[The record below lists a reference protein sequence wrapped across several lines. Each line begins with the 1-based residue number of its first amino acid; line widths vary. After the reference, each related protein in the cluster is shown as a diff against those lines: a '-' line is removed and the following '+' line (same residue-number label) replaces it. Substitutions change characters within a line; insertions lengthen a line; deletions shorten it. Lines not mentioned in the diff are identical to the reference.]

1 MKPVLLV
8 FALVALVFLPLQT
21 NAQTKGGHGEHG
33 GMAAPAAAAPAMP
46 GGGHSASIMLG
57 ETAEQGVK
65 AMAHLNDVGA
75 MMAKMGKKEN
85 YHFMVMFADA
95 ASGAAISGGTVA
107 LRITSPGQEKAGET
121 IALMGMGGHFG
132 ADVSLTAKGEYAFT
146 VGSMLADGTK
156 REFQFKYMMK

>member
-1 MKPVLLV
+1 
-8 FALVALVFLPLQT
+8 
-21 NAQTKGGHGEHG
+21 
-33 GMAAPAAAAPAMP
+33 
-46 GGGHSASIMLG
+46 MLG